1 MKKKNQSH
9 TPTPSKELYTNTI
22 GWKPWMEAVLFAL
35 FAGWMLVGMNSD
47 YLFTIQE
54 RSLFLANQ
62 TFFHEMMATPSG
74 LIHWASCYLTQ
85 FFYYPIVGAS
95 LLILIWLATYFITL
109 KVFQL
114 NSRWSHLALIPIVA
128 LLCSTIDLG
137 YWIYHIKISGYWFSE
152 SLSLLFVMSGAWLG
166 RRMHGSWQYL
176 WLGLW
181 IAIGYPILGW
191 YALFGAVLTAIIY
204 TLESRKEGLQ
214 RFMPLICA
222 MVLIGIV
229 PLLWYYHYNQIR
241 LEDAWTY
248 GFPRFETKDYT
259 SLITLVPFY
268 VMTIAC
274 LAIPF
279 CSKLQNRINTSM
291 QALIVRT
298 VVLSGCALAIW
309 LANFSDF
316 NYHAEMRM
324 YRYTQESNWRKV
336 LQEARTWEET
346 PTRQMVMLKN
356 IALMNLGQTGN
367 QMFHYDNGGKL
378 LYTRDSL
385 VTHLVHMSAPMLY
398 YQHGVVNYATRWAIE
413 NGVEYG
419 FSVNYLKILARCAMI
434 GGEYNAAKKY
444 LNLLKLT
451 TFHQDEAERLEEFC
465 MHPENIAQ
473 SNEFKLVNELH
484 NHIDENL
491 DSDNGL
497 CEMFLLHYFSNANN
511 TNNPLMQEVAL
522 NYTLISK
529 NIQLFWP
536 RFFQYATLH
545 NGKEMPIHYQ
555 EAAYLYGN
563 LEKSVDISNMPFDRR
578 KIVDRYQKFNN
589 QVQAF
594 MRQGL
599 NEEQVAEAVRPTF
612 GDTFWWF
619 YYFCNNVKSY

>member
-1 MKKKNQSH
+1 
-9 TPTPSKELYTNTI
+9 
-22 GWKPWMEAVLFAL
+22 MEAVLFVL

-47 YLFTIQE
+47 YLFTVQE

-74 LIHWASCYLTQ
+74 LVHWASCFLTQ

-95 LLILIWLATYFITL
+95 LLILIWLATYFITI
-109 KVFQL
+109 KTFRL
-114 NSRWSHLALIPIVA
+114 NQRWSHLALIPVTA

-137 YWIYHIKISGYWFSE
+137 YWIYHIKIPGYWFSE
-152 SLSLLFVMSGAWLG
+152 SLSLLLVMSGAWLG

-222 MVLIGIV
+222 MALIGII

-248 GFPRFETKDYT
+248 GFPRIETQNQI
-259 SLITLVPFY
+259 SWISLVPFY
-268 VMTIAC
+268 AMTIAC

-279 CSKLQNRINTSM
+279 CSIWQNRLKTSM
-291 QALIVRT
+291 QTIIIRT
-298 VVLSGCALAIW
+298 VVISGCAFAIW
-309 LANFSDF
+309 VANFSDF

-324 YRYTQESNWRKV
+324 YRYTQESDWRKV
-336 LQEARTWEET
+336 LQEAREWEET

-356 IALMNLGQTGN
+356 IALMNLGQAGN
-367 QMFHYDNGGKL
+367 QMFRYDNGGKL
-378 LYTRDSL
+378 LHTRDSL
-385 VTHLVHMSAPMLY
+385 ATHLVHMSAPMLY

-419 FSVNYLKILARCAMI
+419 FSVNYLKILARCAMVS
-434 GGEYNAAKKY
+434 GEYNAAKKY

-451 TFHQDEAERLEEFC
+451 TFHRDEAERLEELC
-465 MHPENIAQ
+465 LHPERIAQ
-473 SNEFKLVNELH
+473 SDEFKIVNELYK
-484 NHIDENL
+484 HIDESL

-497 CEMFLLHYFSNANN
+497 CEMFLLHYFSNTTN

-536 RFFQYATLH
+536 RFFRYATLH

-563 LEKSVDISNMPFDRR
+563 LEKNVDISNMPFDRR

-599 NEEQVAEAVRPTF
+599 NEEQVAEAVRPAF